1 MRINI
6 VETTGC
12 GKSTFGRLLAEKMNA
27 PYIQLDELHW
37 KPNWTESTDEE
48 LFPKLEHALSSD
60 RWVLDGNYTRTIPIA
75 WKRVQTVI
83 YLDLPFLIVL
93 YRIIRRSLLRGI
105 KNEELW
111 HGNKETLWKH
121 LFTRDS
127 MILWTIRHFPKNRKR
142 YTELSEKS
150 EYSHIK
156 FVRLRSRKEV
166 EDFVTHKLHIF
177 FGASETLA
185 DKGFQIR

>member
-6 VETTGC
+6 VGTAGS
-12 GKSTFGRLLAEKMNA
+12 GKSTFARLLAEKMNV

-48 LFPKLEHALSSD
+48 LFPKLKNALSSE
-60 RWVLDGNYTRTIPIA
+60 RWVLDGNYTRTIPIK

-93 YRIIRRSLLRGI
+93 YRIISRSLLRSI

-111 HGNKETLWKH
+111 HGNKETVWKH

-127 MILWTIRHFPKNRKR
+127 MILWTIRTFHKNREK
-142 YTELSEKS
+142 YEELFGKE

-156 FVRLRSRKEV
+156 FVRLRTRKEV
-166 EDFVTHKLHIF
+166 KDFLNEKIPEVRLSSQPDSLRKT
-177 FGASETLA
+177 
-185 DKGFQIR
+185 